1 MVKKVSEIADMKAK
15 IKNAEIIKKL
25 SVMAVVI
32 NIKKIR
38 DKLANNLKNKV
49 TESQLFVKSL
59 SKKIM
64 LI

>member
-1 MVKKVSEIADMKAK
+1 MKAK

-25 SVMAVVI
+25 SVMAFVI
-32 NIKKIR
+32 NIKKIH

-49 TESQLFVKSL
+49 TESQLFAKSL

>member
-32 NIKKIR
+32 NIKKIH

-49 TESQLFVKSL
+49 TESQLFAKSL

>member
-1 MVKKVSEIADMKAK
+1 MKAK